1 MLSLGLHISYY
12 FTGKR
17 NLEKNIANKR
27 FQYFSIFSTLMK
39 YLPAT
44 SLWINKLF
52 IELANNSENACL
64 MIDCSGVNK
73 NGPGMFRT

>member
-1 MLSLGLHISYY
+1 
-12 FTGKR
+12 
-17 NLEKNIANKR
+17 
-27 FQYFSIFSTLMK
+27 MK
-39 YLPAT
+39 YLPDT